1 MITLVFFVEGSIT
14 SMELNRKMKE
24 SRIKREESKMS
35 FFFFFSFWGRTHTY
49 SQPSGQVG
57 AVASAHHSGESFN
70 PLD

>member
-35 FFFFFSFWGRTHTY
+35 FFFFLFGAVPTHT
-49 SQPSGQVG
+49 PSL
-57 AVASAHHSGESFN
+57 AVKSE
-70 PLD
+70 L